1 MQQVL
6 SLEYKWPVEAERNK
20 HQTDLQVTILS
31 EVAS

>member
-6 SLEYKWPVEAERNK
+6 SLEYICAVEAERNK